1 MMTAGGR
8 NPLYSTA
15 PQGIIG
21 PMEIITS
28 HTDTDFDSLAAMV
41 AAKRLYPQA
50 ELVFSGPQEDNV
62 REYLAQEFDSFH
74 AFKKIGHIAPDKV
87 TRLILVDTRRP
98 EHIGPLAACLDNPG
112 ISIHIYDHHA
122 AKSGDI
128 SGELEHIR
136 PYGSTTTLMVELLR
150 RRNLSPSGKECTL
163 MVLGIY
169 EDTGGFLHSSTAP
182 ADLSA
187 AAWLLEQGANLD
199 VVTHFFSRELTAR
212 QLDLMQRLRANSRRY
227 TIRGVQVVVS
237 RLALGE
243 YIDDF
248 AMLVRHAMQA
258 DNLDAL
264 FACIEMGGK
273 IHLICRSRI
282 PEINAGAIARE
293 FFGGGHASAASA
305 TISDIPAA
313 QVEERLIALLHTHI
327 RPKTLAGEIMSAPAI
342 VSTAEVS
349 LRQAARLMT
358 RYNVTVLAIVR
369 RAGSADGSRPPSGF
383 LGIISRRVVDKGIFH
398 QLGDTAVGDYMT
410 SGIATV
416 GEEASLADIQKIIV
430 DQRQRFVPVLRG
442 DSVVGVITRTDLMGL
457 IANDPGNV
465 STEVLGEDEHP
476 SVKRERNLSALM
488 ARMLPRELM
497 LLLQEVGEV
506 AKSLHCQAFVAGG
519 FVRDLLLRHSN
530 MDVDIV
536 IEGSGIAFARALA
549 QRRGGMVYPH
559 EKFGTA
565 TVALPGGL
573 RVDVA
578 TARLEFYEHPAALP
592 VVEFGSIK
600 LDLSR
605 RDFTINA
612 MAIHLNPERFGTLAD
627 YFNCQNDLRERRIQV
642 LHNLSFVE
650 DPTRIFRAIRFESRL
665 DFQITR
671 HSEKLIE
678 NAVRIKLPERIEGQR
693 LLHELRL
700 ILSEDDPAPALRR
713 MEALGLLPFLW
724 PDRERP
730 CRIDRRLLH
739 VLHLARRAIVDF
751 RRLYPQE
758 TVEPWLIYLLA
769 IMHRFQTDELDAF
782 CRRFAM
788 PDKQRQLLV
797 QQKTRAEW
805 AARKLF
811 QHPHTRPSEIH
822 RMLGELNN
830 EGLLYLMAIARK
842 RAVQQAASLYLARL
856 RGTRPLI
863 GGNTLKAMGYRPG
876 PHFTAMLGH
885 LVAKQLDGEIATPEE
900 AQDFIRSQ
908 YPPGAAA
915 MRKTP

>member
-1 MMTAGGR
+1 
-8 NPLYSTA
+8 
-15 PQGIIG
+15 
-21 PMEIITS
+21 MEIITS

-41 AAKRLYPQA
+41 AAKRLYPGA
-50 ELVFSGPQEDNV
+50 ELVFSGSQEDNV
-62 REYLAQEFDSFH
+62 REYLTQEFDNFH
-74 AFKKIGHIAPDKV
+74 TFKKINHIALHRI
-87 TRLILVDTRRP
+87 TRLILVDTRRS
-98 EHIGPLAACLDNPG
+98 EHIGPLAACLDKPSL
-112 ISIHIYDHHA
+112 SIHIYDHHA
-122 AKSGDI
+122 GKPGDI

-150 RRNLSPSGKECTL
+150 ERGLSPSGKESTL
-163 MVLGIY
+163 MALGIY

-182 ADLSA
+182 ADLAA

-212 QLDLMQRLRANSRRY
+212 QLGLVQQLRENSRRY

-248 AMLVRHAMQA
+248 AMLVRQTMQA
-258 DNLDAL
+258 NNLDAL

-282 PEINAGAIARE
+282 PEVNAGAIARE

-305 TISDIPAA
+305 TISNIPPA

-342 VSTAEVS
+342 VATAEVS
-349 LRQAARLMT
+349 ISQAAHLMT

-369 RAGSADGSRPPSGF
+369 RAGSADGSRLPSGF

-398 QLGDTAVGDYMT
+398 QLGDTPVGDYMT
-410 SGIATV
+410 TGIATV
-416 GEEASLADIQKIIV
+416 GEEATLADIQRIIV

-457 IANDPGNV
+457 IVNDPGNV
-465 STEVLGEDEHP
+465 SSELLGEDEHP
-476 SVKRERNLSALM
+476 SVKRERNLSGLM
-488 ARMLPRELM
+488 VRMLPRELM

-506 AKSLHCQAFVAGG
+506 AKDLHCQAFVAGG
-519 FVRDLLLRHSN
+519 FVRDLLLHHSN

-536 IEGSGIAFARALA
+536 IEGSGIAFARTLA

-573 RVDVA
+573 RIDVA

-678 NAVRIKLPERIEGQR
+678 NAVRIKLPERIEGRR

-700 ILSEDDPAPALRR
+700 ILSEDDPAPALLR
-713 MEALGLLPFLW
+713 MEGLRLLPFLW
-724 PDRERP
+724 PDLETPR
-730 CRIDRRLLH
+730 RIDRRLLH
-739 VLHLARRAIVDF
+739 VLRLARRAIAEF

-758 TVEPWLIYLLA
+758 AVEPWLVYILA
-769 IMHRFQTDELDAF
+769 LMHRFQAEELDAF

-788 PDKQRQLLV
+788 PDRQRQLLV
-797 QQKTRAEW
+797 QRKTRAEW
-805 AARKLF
+805 AAQELF
-811 QHPHTRPSEIH
+811 RHPHARPSKVYHLLE
-822 RMLGELNN
+822 ELDN

-876 PHFTAMLGH
+876 PHFTAMLAH
-885 LVAKQLDGEIATPEE
+885 LVDRQLDGEIATPEE

-908 YPPGAAA
+908 YPPGAAGV
-915 MRKTP
+915 RKNP